1 MSDPQLTNDFFE
13 SLARRATFD
22 TEDSAPSILKARIYT
37 RLLERQ
43 AESGPLMSLTDV
55 HGNLCVFEK
64 IVAHAP
70 VPESLKRLNPC
81 SVCHARALAEHFE
94 NAPIYWHG
102 CPYTDFQ
109 NR

>member
-1 MSDPQLTNDFFE
+1 MSDPQSTNDFFE

-22 TEDSAPSILKARIYT
+22 TGHSAPSVLKARIYT

-43 AESGPLMSLTDV
+43 AESGPLMSLADV
-55 HGNLCVFEK
+55 HGDRCVFET
-64 IVAHAP
+64 IVARAP

-81 SVCHARALAEHFE
+81 SVCHARTLAEHFE